1 MAFGSPFNFK
11 KYVTNK
17 SIVLLDQA
25 MLSVINF
32 GSILFLSKIASVD
45 VFSDFVITYSYSY
58 FIFIFSTYF
67 LSQPI
72 LVFLSKKWT
81 SMEESYVMICSV
93 LNMIINFFLASI
105 LFFFLSSQVDDISFL
120 LFILLSFNMSF
131 FDILKK
137 FIFSSVNINVVYGL
151 YSTVLLNLL
160 FFGSLLFFREEL
172 TLNLILTSYGISF
185 GFSNLLLILFLLQH
199 RIISLKLFNS
209 VKKRIV
215 LEVLKTH
222 YHYSKWIIYG
232 GIAFWGYSQ
241 GIYIVAKLYEVD
253 DLTIGKIRTIQNL
266 LGVFNILLIALE
278 NHYTPLFSRQISI
291 KRFKDLEVLA
301 VDILKKNYIKFSLLF
316 LLSLPIGLTFYNF
329 LYLDKFGNG
338 VVVFLLFL
346 FVQMILLLIRPFGIL
361 LKAMEKTL
369 PFFVS
374 HILAFVLMLL
384 SVPLFL
390 FLNEEYGIAMS
401 ITLANAIYAGYIGVY
416 FIRERKLTMKT

>member
-1 MAFGSPFNFK
+1 
-11 KYVTNK
+11 Y
-17 SIVLLDQA
+17 
-25 MLSVINF
+25 
-32 GSILFLSKIASVD
+32 
-45 VFSDFVITYSYSY
+45 
-58 FIFIFSTYF
+58 
-67 LSQPI
+67 
-72 LVFLSKKWT
+72 
-81 SMEESYVMICSV
+81 
-93 LNMIINFFLASI
+93 
-105 LFFFLSSQVDDISFL
+105 
-120 LFILLSFNMSF
+120 MSF

-185 GFSNLLLILFLLQH
+185 GFSNLLLVLFLLQH
-199 RIISLKLFNS
+199 RIISLKFFHS

-346 FVQMILLLIRPFGIL
+346 FVQMILLLI
-361 LKAMEKTL
+361 
-369 PFFVS
+369 
-374 HILAFVLMLL
+374 
-384 SVPLFL
+384 
-390 FLNEEYGIAMS
+390 
-401 ITLANAIYAGYIGVY
+401 
-416 FIRERKLTMKT
+416 